1 MQLKSAPSGSCV
13 ESSWTG
19 IKCVSLGQRTLE
31 FDMKG
36 DDGEG
41 LVSHEHHICTHGL
54 SVVEGDDVV
63 AEQLVNN
70 ALLFFQRLRKSTTS
84 QRA

>member
-1 MQLKSAPSGSCV
+1 M
-13 ESSWTG
+13 E
-19 IKCVSLGQRTLE
+19 
-31 FDMKG
+31 G
-36 DDGEG
+36 DDGER

-70 ALLFFQRLRKSTTS
+70 ALLFDASLFFQIRQSTTS
-84 QRA
+84 QRAQLSITHLHTTIVVHLEQVIIMSWSS